1 MGRGRLKKVGRI
13 LVSDINS
20 NKKCLCRHYCAG
32 GNDSSKS
39 SAGFAHENKL
49 IHPVADFQ
57 TASKPKGKT

>member
-20 NKKCLCRHYCAG
+20 NKKWLCRYSRLR
-32 GNDSSKS
+32 GNDGGESSV
-39 SAGFAHENKL
+39 GFARENKL
-49 IHPVADFQ
+49 IHPIAGFQ